1 MIPTLE
7 GLLIQRNAGNMYK
20 SFTSERVAF
29 AGPAPPDDD
38 RSLPYAPLVED
49 DFVRLLTVAKDGVQ
63 CREIQ
68 HVSTKTLNDR
78 RFTKV
83 GLEGPRICSDSLPQ
97 DMSPRTC
104 RIYSIDPSPDNI
116 FFELKMGRRGCRVH
130 LITNITD
137 MNYGR
142 IRNNSFLYPLHLS
155 PQPGNAHYTLDNFI
169 NLMSHELKNI
179 HIVKTGVN
187 ASEWRLLN
195 TLYSSRIQAWK
206 FIQQLRM
213 VVHVPDPKSS
223 TFEDFSYKYLL
234 LKGLRSLGYHLV
246 YSQPL
251 ILEKE
256 ILSPPS
262 NTTVPDL
269 DSNAPDLGMV
279 EIKPKIY
286 ETIWLK
292 A

>member
-1 MIPTLE
+1 MTTKKQTTFKARQFTTSVPRD
-7 GLLIQRNAGNMYK
+7 GLLIYAFIVTLLLFRNMYK

-116 FFELKMGRRGCRVH
+116 FFELK
-130 LITNITD
+130 
-137 MNYGR
+137 
-142 IRNNSFLYPLHLS
+142 
-155 PQPGNAHYTLDNFI
+155 
-169 NLMSHELKNI
+169 LKNI